1 MPAAAWALLCAEVY
15 LYRKNEDAL
24 CAVTRSTGLENEK
37 NDQTGEITGKDS
49 KGCASVRPYLFGAG
63 SRKGA
68 RYSRGAV
75 SLQRA
80 AITDLNSRGARAKR
94 QRNLPY
100 AYMPDRPGLRAQ
112 YQRHIRDHHQALRA
126 CAQQSSD
133 KPAPS

>member
-1 MPAAAWALLCAEVY
+1 MKLKNPLKTRAFPGSN
-15 LYRKNEDAL
+15 YRTCRGNGLGLVMCGRLSVSLERTRVS
-24 CAVTRSTGLENEK
+24 AVTLSTGLENEK
-37 NDQTGEITGKDS
+37 NDQTGEITGKDR

-94 QRNLPY
+94 
-100 AYMPDRPGLRAQ
+100 
-112 YQRHIRDHHQALRA
+112 
-126 CAQQSSD
+126 
-133 KPAPS
+133 